1 MDVQS
6 APLRTH
12 IVGIDMRG
20 IHSRNKCRTRRSTNT
35 HCPINAGIAYTLCR
49 KGVNSRSHCHTVTE
63 TVQPR
68 TDVFT
73 YHTNNVWANS
83 ISILCRDRI
92 PPALTSCD
100 TVQAAQTA
108 LPYKKEC
115 IICFITV
122 HFIQSVRLSK
132 KDTLRNTIFIKR
144 FDGKI
149 IFLSHREGT

>member
-1 MDVQS
+1 MC
-6 APLRTH
+6 
-12 IVGIDMRG
+12 G
-20 IHSRNKCRTRRSTNT
+20 IHSRDECRTRRSTDT
-35 HCPINAGIAYTLCR
+35 HCPVKAGIAYALCR
-49 KGVNSRSHCHTVTE
+49 RASIVGVTATLSPKQCSQGPMSSHTTQTMFGLTASPSSVVE
-63 TVQPR
+63 TG
-68 TDVFT
+68 
-73 YHTNNVWANS
+73 
-83 ISILCRDRI
+83 I

-132 KDTLRNTIFIKR
+132 KDTLRNTIFIECL
-144 FDGKI
+144 DGKI